1 MRRTPR
7 TTALASLLAALALA
21 AAGCGG
27 SDVASDEVPGA
38 PPALT
43 VPTDS
48 ELEAPAEED
57 ADAETDPDASA
68 DETEDPAT
76 ADPDAAID
84 PDAAVPETEEPVDPS
99 GGAVAPETE
108 TAPDETAVDPAQPPA
123 GSAPEQFESFCEQN
137 AGAC

>member
-1 MRRTPR
+1 MQRSPR
-7 TTALASLLAALALA
+7 TTLLALAPAVLALA

-27 SDVASDEVPGA
+27 SEVTAHEVPGP

-43 VPTDS
+43 VPTDG
-48 ELEAPAEED
+48 ELASGAAD
-57 ADAETDPDASA
+57 ADAD
-68 DETEDPAT
+68 
-76 ADPDAAID
+76 ADPDATAE
-84 PDAAVPETEEPVDPS
+84 PDADAGTTEPDAGVVPEDSS

-108 TAPDETAVDPAQPPA
+108 EAPAVPEETTAPEETPPPA